1 MPKML
6 TPDSFASL
14 SLQQQQEELRAFKR
28 DGGNLAQYAEALG
41 EDYQTIRNCLAGV
54 KIKSK
59 NEKAKEADAKRQSLA
74 QVVKGIKFDET
85 DTQEGTET
93 FVVGYDGACWAFP
106 DLTTALECCDE
117 TWSNDGPRN
126 VRQHGDF
133 LTVSYGTDAKGYR
146 EISVQR
152 TVTINKRQ
160 ELHY

>member
-1 MPKML
+1 M
-6 TPDSFASL
+6 
-14 SLQQQQEELRAFKR
+14 
-28 DGGNLAQYAEALG
+28 
-41 EDYQTIRNCLAGV
+41 
-54 KIKSK
+54 
-59 NEKAKEADAKRQSLA
+59 
-74 QVVKGIKFDET
+74 
-85 DTQEGTET
+85 
-93 FVVGYDGACWAFP
+93 GYDGACWAFP